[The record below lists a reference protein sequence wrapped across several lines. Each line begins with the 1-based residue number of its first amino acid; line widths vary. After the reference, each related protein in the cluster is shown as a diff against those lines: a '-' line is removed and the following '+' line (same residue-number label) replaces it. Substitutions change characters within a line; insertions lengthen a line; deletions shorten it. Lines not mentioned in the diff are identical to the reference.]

1 MLVIKNNQ
9 IYSDSDKYV
18 LRIDSNSCFKRGYLL
33 KNDTLDMFKEVD
45 SIPKDEEEYK
55 QKVRELIAEKYAM
68 EDEIA
73 FIRQKDT
80 KPDEY
85 AEYNSF
91 VESCKAKAKE
101 LFK

>member
-1 MLVIKNNQ
+1 
-9 IYSDSDKYV
+9 
-18 LRIDSNSCFKRGYLL
+18 
-33 KNDTLDMFKEVD
+33 MFKEVD